1 MKAMW
6 RGVIALAIG
15 LLMLGEDG
23 QAASL
28 PKELQRQEVIFLLD
42 SSQSMLE
49 SDPLK
54 LIPETALE
62 MCAILPGRY
71 SVGLYSYNDGGT
83 AATTGWPE
91 PSACKSVAGDSLFRI
106 HQHRRSDETGS
117 RCLPYR

>member
-1 MKAMW
+1 MLLGGETTKRIRMKAMW
-6 RGVIALAIG
+6 RGIIALAIG

-49 SDPLK
+49 SDPLR

-71 SVGLYSYNDGGT
+71 SVGLYSYNDGVVQLQ
-83 AATTGWPE
+83 PL
-91 PSACKSVAGDSLFRI
+91 AGL
-106 HQHRRSDETGS
+106 S
-117 RCLPYR
+117 RLPVNPL